1 MPIPNNIRVD
11 PIKRNGDGMDN
22 HFGDW
27 ADSLE
32 YDGED
37 DGSSDEDLDDVD
49 DELEGLDEDER
60 KRVLRKREREK
71 AKRRAIEP

>member
-11 PIKRNGDGMDN
+11 PIKRNGDRMGN
-22 HFGDW
+22 QFGDW

-71 AKRRAIEP
+71 AKRRANEP